1 MQGKAWAPICR
12 AAANLGVRAR
22 GWETGEI
29 SGEYRARALWEEGEE
44 TGVWG
49 HGISGSGRSRAL
61 RSQAPTGGPGGAVR
75 VALAGERGRAVR
87 GVERGRGDALAAW
100 EQAGAC
106 GPGVRAGRSGR
117 GELGRAGGSGPSER
131 GVSWAGERKGRLG
144 CCWAG
149 VGPREGRGRPGLR
162 WVWGLLGLGLGW
174 VKGLGFLFPTLL
186 LPKSNSSKV

>member
-1 MQGKAWAPICR
+1 MRLVGGPKGLGWSTGSGG
-12 AAANLGVRAR
+12 AAVAR
-22 GWETGEI
+22 LKKEGGGEATD
-29 SGEYRARALWEEGEE
+29 ERARAVS
-44 TGVWG
+44 GV
-49 HGISGSGRSRAL
+49 R
-61 RSQAPTGGPGGAVR
+61 
-75 VALAGERGRAVR
+75 
-87 GVERGRGDALAAW
+87 RGRGDALAAW

-117 GELGRAGGSGPSER
+117 GELGRAGGSGPSEG

-174 VKGLGFLFPTLL
+174 VKGVGFLFYFSYFS
-186 LPKSNSSKV
+186 KSNSNKV